1 MEKRCM
7 LFKNKSN
14 ELVFDGS
21 DENIS
26 KEFKK
31 ENWIWNDSV
40 QRYESNNFSVIY
52 LSENAEY

>member
-1 MEKRCM
+1 MI
-7 LFKNKSN
+7 FKNKSN
-14 ELVFDGS
+14 ELVFNGS

-26 KEFKK
+26 EDFKK

-40 QRYESNNFSVIY
+40 QRYESNNCSVIY

>member
-1 MEKRCM
+1 MI
-7 LFKNKSN
+7 FKNKSN

-40 QRYESNNFSVIY
+40 QRYGSNNFSVIY
-52 LSENAEY
+52 LSENTEY